1 MTARDDFRALAH
13 FDVHARE
20 LQDLSDEWFD
30 RSGLTVSSLPGA
42 AVACKTQTC
51 PVDPLATA
59 MLKYW
64 AVEPGRDEET
74 HLVQITLLALAFGS
88 SIGAERMWGFIKG
101 GPTGHA
107 QHLIEF
113 LDQVVANGACER
125 VIGEEMD
132 EGDFSMGVFYIA
144 DIDKARRWMH
154 GR

>member
-1 MTARDDFRALAH
+1 MTARDDFRDLAR

-20 LQDLSDEWFD
+20 LQDLSDEWFED
-30 RSGLTVSSLPGA
+30 SKLTVSSLPGA
-42 AVACKTQTC
+42 AVACKREVC

-64 AVEPGRDEET
+64 AVEPERDGRA
-74 HLVQITLLALAFGS
+74 HMIRVTLLALEYGT

-125 VIGEEMD
+125 VPGGEMD
-132 EGDFSMGVFYIA
+132 EGDFSDGVFYIA
-144 DIDKARRWMH
+144 DIGKARRWMNA
-154 GR
+154 R

>member
-20 LQDLSDEWFD
+20 LQDLSDKWFED
-30 RSGLTVSSLPGA
+30 SKLTVSSLPGA
-42 AVACKTQTC
+42 AVACKREVC
-51 PVDPLATA
+51 PVNPLATA

-64 AVEPGRDEET
+64 AVEPERNGRA
-74 HLVQITLLALAFGS
+74 HMIRVTLLALEYGT

-125 VIGEEMD
+125 VTGEEMD
-132 EGDFSMGVFYIA
+132 EGDFSSGVFYIA
-144 DIDKARRWMH
+144 DIGKARRWMNAK
-154 GR
+154 

>member
-125 VIGEEMD
+125 VTGEEID
-132 EGDFSMGVFYIA
+132 EGDFTGGVFYIA
-144 DIDKARRWMH
+144 DIGKARRWMN
-154 GR
+154 G

>member
-1 MTARDDFRALAH
+1 MTARDDFRALAR

-20 LQDLSDEWFD
+20 LQDLSDKWFED
-30 RSGLTVSSLPGA
+30 SKLTVSSLPGA
-42 AVACKTQTC
+42 AVACKRQTC

-74 HLVQITLLALAFGS
+74 HMVQITLLALGYGT

-113 LDQVVANGACER
+113 LDQVVANGDCER

-132 EGDFSMGVFYIA
+132 EGDFSGGVFYIA
-144 DIDKARRWMH
+144 DIGKARRWMN
-154 GR
+154 GQ

>member
-1 MTARDDFRALAH
+1 MTNTATSLDDFRALAR

-20 LQDLSDEWFD
+20 LQDLSDEWFED
-30 RSGLTVSSLPGA
+30 SKLTVSSLPGA
-42 AVACKTQTC
+42 AVACKRQTC

-59 MLKYW
+59 QLKYW

-107 QHLIEF
+107 RHLIEF
-113 LDQVVANGACER
+113 LDQVVLSGACEK
-125 VIGEEMD
+125 VPG
-132 EGDFSMGVFYIA
+132 EGDFTGGVFYIA
-144 DIDKARRWMH
+144 DIGKARRWMN

>member
-1 MTARDDFRALAH
+1 MTTRDDFRALAR

-125 VIGEEMD
+125 VTGEEID
-132 EGDFSMGVFYIA
+132 EGDFTGGVFYIA
-144 DIDKARRWMH
+144 DIDKARRWMN